1 MKKIDVFHIY
11 DERLIGETEYIV
23 KKGDTLYKIA
33 KNNNLLVEDLVSVNN
48 LSSNL
53 IYPNQVIVIPKIVPG
68 GSVYFEEYIVQ
79 SDDTMEKIA
88 EKLAVRLDLLTK
100 YNDITKLLLAE
111 NQVIR
116 IPKSF
121 KRYMIQE
128 NDTIQS
134 ILEKTNMS
142 LEELVEANR
151 RKWLAPGMMI
161 HVK

>member
-11 DERLIGETEYIV
+11 DERLVGEAKYIV

-33 KNNNLLVEDLVSVNN
+33 KKNNVLTEDLVSINN

-88 EKLAVRLDLLTK
+88 EKLAVRLDMLIK
-100 YNDITKLLLAE
+100 YNDVTKLLLAE

-116 IPKSF
+116 IPKRF
-121 KRYMIQE
+121 NNYMIKE
-128 NDTIQS
+128 NDTLQS
-134 ILEKTNMS
+134 ILTNTNMS
-142 LEELVEANR
+142 LEELVEANSG
-151 RKWLAPGMMI
+151 KWLAPGMMI